1 MGENILVMER
11 PSQGSGVKIYP
22 IRHTS
27 VVVQSSKDIQSQK
40 SGNHQSQWI
49 GDIRMEWILVHEL
62 DKKIAG
68 VEIAEKSRRIHA
80 FIILY
85 LSKSS

>member
-11 PSQGSGVKIYP
+11 PSQGSGVKICP

-27 VVVQSSKDIQSQK
+27 VVVQSSKARRVEIT
-40 SGNHQSQWI
+40 NHSELGTFAWNI
-49 GDIRMEWILVHEL
+49 MEWILVHEL

-68 VEIAEKSRRIHA
+68 VETEEKYRR
-80 FIILY
+80 
-85 LSKSS
+85 